1 MKEKYHIDEGC
12 SIWQAKYIKIKYN
25 YTKRINM
32 EDGSNN
38 LIVSSMISDF
48 SDIKGKY
55 KIEDKRFSD
64 ALEFCLLLSEK
75 KNKAICYM
83 EVYDEPNRNKA
94 TKLANK
100 LVHTKWINEIINRMI
115 TSNHI
120 MYCDKHY
127 QALDEL
133 FNIGINGEDEKN
145 RVSALKSFIDATKKP
160 DIKADVPINI
170 NIGSDMLDKLELHLK
185 QLSDNAKI
193 LMRDGSIIDAEV
205 IK

>member
-1 MKEKYHIDEGC
+1 
-12 SIWQAKYIKIKYN
+12 
-25 YTKRINM
+25 M
-32 EDGSNN
+32 EDGASK

-48 SDIKGKY
+48 SDIKGRY

-64 ALEFCLLLSEK
+64 ALEFCLLLSES
-75 KNKAICYM
+75 KNKATCYM
-83 EVYDEPNRNKA
+83 EIYGETNRNKA

-100 LVHTKWINEIINRMI
+100 LVHTKWVNEIINRMI

-133 FNIGINGEDEKN
+133 FNIGMNGEDEKN
-145 RVSALKSFIDATKKP
+145 KVTALKSFIEATKKP
-160 DIKADVPINI
+160 DMKADAPINI
-170 NIGSDMLDKLELHLK
+170 NIGADMLDKLELHLK
-185 QLSDNAKI
+185 SLSENAKV
-193 LMRDGSIIDAEV
+193 LMRDGSIVDAEV